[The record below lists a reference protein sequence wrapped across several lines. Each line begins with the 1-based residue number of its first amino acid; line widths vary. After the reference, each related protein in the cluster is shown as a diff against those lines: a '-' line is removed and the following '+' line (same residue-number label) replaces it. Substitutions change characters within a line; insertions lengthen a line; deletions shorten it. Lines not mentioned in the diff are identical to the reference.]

1 MRLEEFAGIFFAE
14 SWSTFRYF
22 VNISGLIFGGRCLIG
37 FGDDSINDVT
47 SSLSTLSIEET
58 SGKASMTCTFD
69 LKAGIGRMDDVT
81 DSGSL
86 SVALEDVGI
95 GSVGPANFV
104 RAGNVCLTVIDGGT
118 FGVSVA
124 GVVSAGL
131 EEEKVGLGVIRAESV
146 DLAGGGPG
154 SVGLASDGV
163 RSGGLAELGA
173 PTIGL
178 EEGSAGLSVVV
189 ERNIGLTDVV
199 VGSVGRVLIGGG
211 KVGRAD
217 VGVRSIGRGVVGEGN
232 VGLGVIRVAMVGL
245 ENVGLG
251 SLGSLAAIKAGADS
265 LGG

>member
-1 MRLEEFAGIFFAE
+1 MRLEEFPGIFFAE

-47 SSLSTLSIEET
+47 
-58 SGKASMTCTFD
+58 MTCTFD
-69 LKAGIGRMDDVT
+69 LEAGIGRMDDLT

-131 EEEKVGLGVIRAESV
+131 EEERVGLGVIRAESV

-154 SVGLASDGV
+154 SVGLAVDGV

-173 PTIGL
+173 PSIGL

-189 ERNIGLTDVV
+189 ERNIGLIDV

-211 KVGRAD
+211 SVGRAE